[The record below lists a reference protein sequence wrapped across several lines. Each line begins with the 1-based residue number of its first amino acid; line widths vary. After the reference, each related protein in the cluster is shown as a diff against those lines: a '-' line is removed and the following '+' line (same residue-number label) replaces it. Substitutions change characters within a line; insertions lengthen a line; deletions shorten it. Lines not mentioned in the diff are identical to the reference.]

1 MLRSTAL
8 GLCCFVALACD
19 LTRASGQDNASQ
31 QSRNNLK
38 QQLLAMHNYHD
49 VNGHFPPAAVLG
61 PDGKTL
67 HSWRVA
73 LLPFLDKQALYE
85 QYKQNE
91 AWDSPHN
98 KALLSQM
105 PDVFRYPS
113 EDSSTT
119 DSAYYVCV
127 GPGAAFE
134 GKKGMRIRDFT
145 DGTSNT
151 ILIVEAKRGIPWTKP
166 DDIPF
171 DPQKP
176 VPKLGGF
183 DGTRFQVGAADG
195 AARRLDQR
203 LDQQTLKDLIQR
215 NDGHLVDWPH

>member
-1 MLRSTAL
+1 MLRRTAL
-8 GLCCFVALACD
+8 GLCCCLAFAFD
-19 LTRASGQDNASQ
+19 LTPALGQNFFLQ

-38 QQLLAMHNYHD
+38 QLVLAMHNYHQ
-49 VNGHFPPAAVLG
+49 VNGRFPPAAVLG

-91 AWDSPHN
+91 PWDSPHN
-98 KALLSQM
+98 KALLTEM

-119 DSAYYVCV
+119 DSSYYVLV
-127 GPGAAFE
+127 GPGTAFE
-134 GKKGMRIRDFT
+134 GKKGTKIEDFT

-151 ILIVEAKRGIPWTKP
+151 ILIVEAKRNIPWTKP
-166 DDIPF
+166 ADISF
-171 DPQKP
+171 DPKKP
-176 VPKLGGF
+176 ALKLGGF
-183 DGTRFQVGAADG
+183 DGDHFLVGGADG
-195 AARRLDQR
+195 AIHRLDQL

-215 NDGHLVDWPH
+215 NDGHRVAWPQ

>member
-1 MLRSTAL
+1 MLRRTAL
-8 GLCCFVALACD
+8 GLCCFLALAFG
-19 LTRASGQDNASQ
+19 LTSAVGQENPSM

-38 QQLLAMHNYHD
+38 QLVLAMHNYHQ
-49 VNGHFPPAAVLG
+49 VNGRFPPAAVLG

-73 LLPFLDKQALYE
+73 LLPYLDKLALHE

-91 AWDSPHN
+91 PWDSPHN
-98 KALLSQM
+98 KALLAQM

-119 DSAYYVCV
+119 DSSYYVLV
-127 GPGAAFE
+127 GPGTAFE
-134 GKKGMRIRDFT
+134 GKKGTKIQDFT

-151 ILIVEAKRGIPWTKP
+151 ILIVEAKRKIPWTKP
-166 DDIPF
+166 ADIPF
-171 DPQKP
+171 DPKKP

-183 DGTRFQVGAADG
+183 DGVHFLVGGADG
-195 AARRLDQR
+195 ATHRLDQL

-215 NDGHLVDWPH
+215 NDGHRVDWPQ